1 MKVSELAQVG
11 DEYKGAYWEELEA
24 LYHGGEKLTRAY
36 EIKNNRAGGVLTRI
50 LPRHATEAMDIYE
63 KRLQRAVYINHSGSI
78 LNYLIAALGQDPAR
92 IVTEDE
98 WLNLWSLDVC
108 DGRSLTAESISS
120 FMSKQAL
127 DWLVYGISWALC
139 DVPKIETVVEP
150 ISLGEQNE
158 LGMRDAYVIRYSP
171 LNVTDWEMRDGK
183 LIYAKTFCEYKR
195 RVAEGNL
202 KAGMVK
208 EWTLYTPT
216 QWQRWEYVKV
226 EGEQVK
232 TDPDATLVAQGSLT
246 TMPMV
251 CSRVATPL
259 WLMDALRSVV
269 GEQLRQR
276 SNVAWHEANALI
288 QDLWEFID
296 EQAAVPTFGDKP
308 DDTGSSK
315 TDNYGPG
322 WVHKRKSGDRVEYIS
337 PKSDIYR
344 YALESIKETRE
355 EVYRICYSQSLALGN
370 SGAAMSR
377 SEGSRTL
384 DKEAERVIVAELG
397 RYAKAASCK
406 IIETVM
412 AMRGDTDAEDK
423 FVVEG
428 FEEFSQKE
436 DDSII
441 ASAEIV
447 ERIRIPSQTFERKFK
462 LRIAKVVLGPDA
474 TDELM
479 AEIANEL
486 EDNID
491 EHSLPTGVKVPKIP
505 FKTDQDV
512 VVDDELDDDD
522 NED

>member
-11 DEYKGAYWEELEA
+11 DEYKGAYWEELDA

-36 EIKNNRAGGVLTRI
+36 EIRNGRSAGVLTRI
-50 LPRHATEAMDIYE
+50 LPRHTTEEIDIYQ
-63 KRLQRAVYINHSGSI
+63 KRLERAVYINHSGSI
-78 LNYLIAALGQDPAR
+78 LNYLVAVLGQDQAR
-92 IVTEDE
+92 IVTEDD
-98 WLNLWSLDVC
+98 WLNTWSLDVSN
-108 DGRSLTAESISS
+108 GRSLTKETLSS
-120 FMSKQAL
+120 FMARQAT
-127 DWLVYGISWALC
+127 DWLVFGISWALC
-139 DVPKIETVVEP
+139 DVPKVVTDVQP
-150 ISLGEQNE
+150 VSLGEQNE
-158 LGMRDAYVIRYSP
+158 MGMRDAYVIRYSP
-171 LNVTDWEMRDGK
+171 LSVIDWEFRDGE
-183 LIYAKTFCEYKR
+183 LIYAKTFCEFKR
-195 RVAEGNL
+195 RGVGQ
-202 KAGMVK
+202 VK
-208 EWTLYTPT
+208 EWTIYTPT
-216 QWQRWEYVKV
+216 NWERWEFVRTKDN
-226 EGEQVK
+226 ETD
-232 TDPDATLVAQGSLT
+232 TDPEATLVGQGPLT
-246 TMPMV
+246 VMPMV
-251 CSRVATPL
+251 CSRVETPL

-308 DDTGSSK
+308 DDSGSSK

-322 WVHKRKSGDRVEYIS
+322 WVHRRKAGDRAEYIS

-370 SGAAMSR
+370 SGAAMAR

-384 DKEAERVIVAELG
+384 DKEAERVIVSELG

-412 AMRGDTDAEDK
+412 AMRGDVDVEDK
-423 FVVEG
+423 FIVEG

-441 ASAEIV
+441 DTAEIV

-462 LRIAKVVLGPDA
+462 LRIAKIVLGPEA
-474 TDELM
+474 TDEIM
-479 AEIANEL
+479 ADIASEL

-505 FKTDQDV
+505 FKTEQNV
-512 VVDDELDDDD
+512 VVEDELDDVD